1 MASITSQLIVSL
13 LDRVTGPA
21 KRVAQSMRGLN
32 KTIRETGK
40 AASFQDRLDA
50 SITRTNQRLADARWR
65 MLDAVAGFYALRAAI
80 AAPINNAVALESKL
94 SGIASKAGLSA
105 DEIARLRTQ
114 LRASSRDTNQFTGD
128 LATGVDYLVGM
139 GMSGPDA
146 IAAIKAIG
154 IASTAT
160 GGSII
165 DMSAA
170 GFASMSN
177 LKIAA
182 EDLPK
187 TFDALTMAGKR
198 GGFEFKDMAQ
208 YLPNTA
214 ALYSAMGQEGVS
226 AAADIAAAYQVV
238 RKNTGDASSAA
249 TNLDNVL
256 GKMMSPATVQKF
268 KKMGVNLRREMKKA
282 EAAGLTPLE
291 AIAEITDKTLKGDL
305 SKLGYLFEDTQAQ
318 AGVRALIQNLDEFRS
333 IRKDAMGAG
342 GTVQADFDRAMDT
355 TAEKLKAAKIEFDN
369 LSNSIG
375 GALIPVLNR
384 VLEVLLPMIEAFAR
398 FTEQNPT
405 LVAGVLSLAG
415 AFTALKIASAG
426 LSFLG
431 LWGKAG
437 ALSIMSTALR
447 GIGRIG
453 LAGGLFAAGEGLT
466 AIGAAIGGVGF
477 GLGALAVAGLA
488 GSIYT
493 IWLYWDRISSFGSGF
508 LGELASEIS
517 TQLGPAFEYLEPV
530 LRPIGNLFDSLA
542 TKAAEFGSWIG
553 TFFQKETLSD
563 AQKAA
568 YEQSGRDVARAMIDS
583 IKATFGE
590 LLAWFSTL
598 PAQIVSAIG
607 SIDVSGLINWGKP
620 PAWLSWIM
628 GGGGPTDGVTT
639 DPMGTGVDGM
649 RAKGGPISRGASYLV
664 GERGP
669 ELITAG
675 RSGYV
680 NKTGTAGPTGGVTVN
695 QTMSFTIT
703 GNADENVIDKIRK
716 VMRDEVRETFRG
728 VFADTGLRIA

>member
-80 AAPINNAVALESKL
+80 AAPINNAAALESKL
-94 SGIASKAGLSA
+94 SGIATKAGLSA

-160 GGSII
+160 GASVT

-170 GFASMSN
+170 AFASMSS

-182 EDLPK
+182 EDLPQ

-291 AIAEITDKTLKGDL
+291 AIAEITDKTLKGDI

-375 GALIPVLNR
+375 TALIPVLNR

-437 ALSIMSTALR
+437 ALSMMSTALR

-488 GSIYT
+488 ISLGL
-493 IWLYWDRISSFGSGF
+493 IWHYWDRIASFGSGF
-508 LGELASEIS
+508 LSEIAKEIN

-530 LRPIGNLFDSLA
+530 LRPIGELFAKIKS
-542 TKAAEFGSWIG
+542 AAVDFGSWIG
-553 TFFQKETLSD
+553 SFFSREILTD

-607 SIDVSGLINWGKP
+607 SIDLGALIKWPTP
-620 PAWLSWIM
+620 PAWLSKLLS
-628 GGGGPTDGVTT
+628 GGPGDGVTT

-680 NKTGTAGPTGGVTVN
+680 NKTGTAGAGGGVTVN
-695 QTMSFTIT
+695 QTMSFTIA